1 MGMARLL
8 SKDKTNVILSPTGE
22 KPYKCN
28 ECVKLLSDVQMFTLG
43 VMREFTSER
52 KLTNV
57 LKVAR
62 PLDNGLTSGF
72 TKEFIL

>member
-8 SKDKTNVILSPTGE
+8 SKDQTYIISPTGE
-22 KPYKCN
+22 KSYKCN
-28 ECVKLLSDVQMFTLG
+28 ECVKFLSDVQMFTLG
-43 VMREFTSER
+43 VMREFASER
-52 KLTNV
+52 KHTNV

-62 PLDNGLTSGF
+62 PLDNDLISKF